1 MKTASAALLLL
12 LLPQGGEDL
21 RSGLLAEF
29 YEMGSGLEDFPTLPA
44 DRKPNLR
51 RIDARV
57 DYESGEGG
65 FGGAPMTDAFYVRWT
80 GVLRVAAAGKYVF
93 YTESDD
99 GSRLSVNGT
108 VVVDNGG
115 LHPMEERS
123 GELELKAGDHAL
135 KLEMFENGG
144 QAGCRLSW
152 EGPGTAK
159 EIVPAKVLLHRK
171 DEDLDK

>member
-12 LLPQGGEDL
+12 LLQGGEDL
-21 RSGLLAEF
+21 RPGLVAEF
-29 YEMGSGLEDFPTLPA
+29 YEMGAGLEDFPSLPA

-51 RIDARV
+51 RIDPRV

-65 FGGAPMTDAFYVRWT
+65 FGGAPMADGFYVRWT
-80 GVLRVAAAGKYVF
+80 GTLRVATAGKYVLF
-93 YTESDD
+93 TESDD
-99 GSRLSVNGT
+99 GSRLSIDGA

-123 GELELKAGDHAL
+123 GEVELKAGDHAL

-144 QAGCRLSW
+144 QAGCRMSW
-152 EGPGTAK
+152 EGPGVAK
-159 EIVPAKVLLHRK
+159 EIVPPKVLFHRK
-171 DEDLDK
+171 DDDLDK